1 MDVRRLGAILVACTV
16 LLAVPALPAWADHED
31 RKDRARG
38 KSFEV
43 EGVIL
48 AVAHHHRAF
57 LLQEVRPGQDR
68 FWAVRLHPRV
78 EVRAGFHDDDDD
90 SAVVFIHLGS
100 WLRVGQWVEVEG
112 QLLGNGQVLARE
124 IRFGRRKGRG
134 PIIIVPP
141 GVQPPV
147 TVPPGIQ
154 PPPGVVPP
162 GVQPPVRP
170 FPAAPQILFPPDGT
184 QIAAGEFTVV
194 GRTLPGAV
202 VRVDVT
208 LEVFGLQFPM
218 SSAEV
223 VADASGFFT
232 SPVRPSVRIAGALY
246 RITVRA
252 RFNGILS
259 PPASVVVRQ
268 L

>member
-1 MDVRRLGAILVACTV
+1 MDVRRLSLILLVCAV
-16 LLAVPALPAWADHED
+16 LLVVPAVPARAHHEG
-31 RKDRARG
+31 KDR

-43 EGVIL
+43 EGVIV
-48 AVAHHHRAF
+48 AVAHHQRAF
-57 LLQEVRPGQDR
+57 LLQEIRPGPDR

-78 EVRAGFHDDDDD
+78 EVRAGFDDDDD
-90 SAVVFIHLGS
+90 DDDAVVFIHLGS

-162 GVQPPVRP
+162 GIQPPVRQ
-170 FPAAPQILFPPDGT
+170 FPTAPQILFPPDGT

-202 VRVDVT
+202 VRVEVT
-208 LEVFGLQFPM
+208 LEVFGLQFPL
-218 SSAEV
+218 SASEV
-223 VADASGFFT
+223 VADVSGFFT
-232 SPVRPSVRIAGALY
+232 HPVRPSVRIAGALY